1 MNFLSSAL
9 AFLVALG
16 VLIAVHEYGHYKL
29 ARWCGVKVLRFSIG
43 FGRVVWRRQPTP
55 GGTEFTLSALPLGGY
70 VRMLDSRE
78 GDVKAEERREAFD
91 LKPLW
96 QRAAV
101 VAAGPVANLGLAVLV
116 YALVNW
122 IGAEEPRAQMTAPVA
137 GSLAD
142 QAGMRSGDW
151 VRALSI
157 EEQPWREVMSL
168 GDLHGQLA
176 QAALLH
182 QPVKLEVTDGRG
194 AHRRHVLLPLNRLT
208 DTELNDATRRQIGLG
223 GAYIEPV
230 AEVVLPGGPAEAAG
244 LKAGDR
250 VLSVAGQAVEDAGQI
265 TEKVRAATAGEPL
278 LLTIERAG
286 ELRQLTVLPRL
297 DVDNGRKV
305 VRIAVQFHAARE
317 LVRLGPVAGFTRG
330 AGQVWETSVMS
341 VKLMGRMLVGQASL
355 RNLSGPLTIAD
366 VAGQTARRGMVDFLR
381 FLALI
386 SVSLGVLN
394 LLPLPMLDGG
404 LLMYYLFEGLTG
416 KPVSDLWLKWLQRGG
431 ALVLLMMMSI
441 ALSNDVARHLGLQ

>member
-1 MNFLSSAL
+1 MTFISSAL
-9 AFLVALG
+9 AFLVTLG
-16 VLIAVHEYGHYKL
+16 VLIAVHEYGHYKV
-29 ARWCGVKVLRFSIG
+29 ARWCGVRVLRFSIG
-43 FGRVVWRRQPTP
+43 FGRVVWRRQPTL

-78 GDVKAEERREAFD
+78 GEVPPAQRHEAFD

-101 VAAGPVANLGLAVLV
+101 VAAGPVANLGLAVLLF
-116 YALVNW
+116 AGVNW
-122 IGAEEPRAQMTAPVA
+122 IGTEEPRAQMTAPVA

-142 QAGMRSGDW
+142 RAGLRSGDW
-151 VRALSI
+151 VRAISVD
-157 EEQPWREVMSL
+157 EQPWRAVLSL
-168 GDLHGQLA
+168 GDLHSQLA

-182 QPVKLEVTDGRG
+182 LPVKLEVTDVRG
-194 AHRRHVLLPLNRLT
+194 SHRRQLLLALNQLT

-223 GAYIEPV
+223 SAYMEPV

-244 LKAGDR
+244 LRPGDR
-250 VLSVAGQAVEDAGQI
+250 VLSVGGQLVEDAGQI
-265 TEKVRAATAGEPL
+265 TERVRESTAGEPL
-278 LLTIERAG
+278 QLTIARAG
-286 ELRQLTVLPRL
+286 EVRQITVVPKL

-305 VRIAVQFHAARE
+305 TRIAVQFHAARE
-317 LVRLGPVAGFTRG
+317 LVRLGPVEGFLRG
-330 AGQVWETSVMS
+330 ADQVWETSVMS

-366 VAGQTARRGMVDFLR
+366 VAGQAARRGFTYYLGL
-381 FLALI
+381 LALI

-404 LLMYYLFEGLTG
+404 LLMYYLFEGVTG